1 MVSWSISDDLVR
13 GFDSTQIALC
23 YRSVD
28 PNTGTRNN
36 SHMDA
41 VKDNRGGF
49 QIIEYHTYTHVISNP
64 YWDFQ
69 LFNNG
74 CALSSQLRIMLRIW
88 RILVWKNSSV
98 GNVFL
103 EVIYF
108 NSHIGRASTGN
119 CWCSLGAGSTSA
131 FEEVWKKNGAINISM
146 NKLSDFMLLPS
157 KFKPTTSI
165 VYIRVRHSSIR
176 F

>member
-28 PNTGTRNN
+28 PKTGTRNY

-41 VKDNRGGF
+41 VKDNR
-49 QIIEYHTYTHVISNP
+49 V
-64 YWDFQ
+64 
-69 LFNNG
+69 
-74 CALSSQLRIMLRIW
+74 MLRIW

-103 EVIYF
+103 E
-108 NSHIGRASTGN
+108 
-119 CWCSLGAGSTSA
+119 
-131 FEEVWKKNGAINISM
+131 
-146 NKLSDFMLLPS
+146 
-157 KFKPTTSI
+157 
-165 VYIRVRHSSIR
+165 
-176 F
+176 